1 MYISWIKIARIK
13 EWMCKCEREENKEQ
27 LEGSEES
34 LDTRVRQIK
43 RRRKEPFNIERES
56 ENGNVTK

>member
-1 MYISWIKIARIK
+1 
-13 EWMCKCEREENKEQ
+13 MCKCEREENKEQ